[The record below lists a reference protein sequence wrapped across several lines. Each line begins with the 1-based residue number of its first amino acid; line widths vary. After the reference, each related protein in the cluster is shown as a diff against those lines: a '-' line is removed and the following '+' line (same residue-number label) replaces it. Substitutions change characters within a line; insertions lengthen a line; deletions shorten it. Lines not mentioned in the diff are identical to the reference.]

1 MTTPIK
7 ILVAGLV
14 ATGAITLLML
24 MAPMMGMPPMNIGA
38 MLGGMLGTSDLV
50 GWMMHFMIG
59 VVFTAAYAFFF
70 NQRLPI
76 SSPVGRGMAYGVL
89 VFAMAQVMFTLM
101 RTMGLM
107 PPAGEGM
114 LLGMMGSLLGHLV
127 FGAVLGGFF
136 STQRATVAHPLA

>member
-1 MTTPIK
+1 
-7 ILVAGLV
+7 
-14 ATGAITLLML
+14 

-38 MLGGMLGTSDLV
+38 MLGGMLGTSDMV

-76 SSPVGRGMAYGVL
+76 GSPVARGAAYGML
-89 VFAMAQVMFTLM
+89 VFAMAQVMFALM
-101 RTMGLM
+101 RAMG
-107 PPAGEGM
+107 
-114 LLGMMGSLLGHLV
+114 LLGHLV
-127 FGAVLGGFF
+127 FGVALGGFF